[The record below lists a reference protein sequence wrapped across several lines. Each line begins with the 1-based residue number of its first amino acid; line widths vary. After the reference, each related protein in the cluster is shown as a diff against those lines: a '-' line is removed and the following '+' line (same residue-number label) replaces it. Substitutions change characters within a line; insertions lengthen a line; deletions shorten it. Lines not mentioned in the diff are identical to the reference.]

1 MNQQES
7 KPTASFILLLLS
19 GLFIVLGS
27 SFVAFFAY
35 PGMMGNYYYYGWMGG
50 MMGHWYGYA
59 NVIPAI
65 FFWVSMTGIV
75 LGVIILI
82 SAWQINNN
90 PSQSTQWGIISL
102 VASALSLLAM
112 GGFFIG
118 AILGIVG
125 SALAIA
131 FHSSYTQQRLE
142 PSQKV

>member
-1 MNQQES
+1 MTQQETR
-7 KPTASFILLLLS
+7 PTASFVLLLLS
-19 GLFIVLGS
+19 GLFIILGS

-35 PGMMGNYYYYGWMGG
+35 PVMMGNYYYGWMGG
-50 MMGHWYGYA
+50 MMGHWYGYPQ
-59 NVIPAI
+59 VIPAV
-65 FFWVSMTGIV
+65 FFWVSIAGIA
-75 LGVIILI
+75 LGAIILV
-82 SAWQINNN
+82 SAWQINTN

-131 FHSSYTQQRLE
+131 FHSTQQRLE
-142 PSQKV
+142 SSQKV